1 MPIHDEP
8 GDSMTVNE
16 FCARNRISKQ
26 FYYKLRA
33 RGDGPVEMRLG
44 SRVLISKEEA
54 ADWRRRMARPLE
66 DDEPPGPD
74 EAA

>member
-1 MPIHDEP
+1 MPSHDEP
-8 GDSMTVNE
+8 RDSMTVNE

-33 RGDGPVEMRLG
+33 RGDGPTEMRLG

-54 ADWRRRMARPLE
+54 ADWRRRMARPA
-66 DDEPPGPD
+66 DDEPPP